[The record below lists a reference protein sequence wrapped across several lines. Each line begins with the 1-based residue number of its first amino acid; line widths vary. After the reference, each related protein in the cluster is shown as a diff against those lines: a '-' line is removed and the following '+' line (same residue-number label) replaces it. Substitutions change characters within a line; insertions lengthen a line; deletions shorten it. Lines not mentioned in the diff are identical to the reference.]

1 MIPFDPD
8 LRNRMARHLREHSLH
23 TVPLD
28 ERKRAAVAVVVVEV
42 AAVRRMKEQ
51 LLIPKKVRMK
61 QIPNQAKLQRQKPEM
76 AQHIA
81 VVVAVARQARM
92 SHRVKLLMKMAL
104 SQLSRFVKF
113 GNVLLA
119 RSAQNVPSAVL
130 VTVAREIVAEIVAVM
145 NIASHIVAAEQ
156 LLQMENS

>member
-1 MIPFDPD
+1 
-8 LRNRMARHLREHSLH
+8 
-23 TVPLD
+23 
-28 ERKRAAVAVVVVEV
+28 
-42 AAVRRMKEQ
+42 
-51 LLIPKKVRMK
+51 
-61 QIPNQAKLQRQKPEM
+61 
-76 AQHIA
+76 
-81 VVVAVARQARM
+81 
-92 SHRVKLLMKMAL
+92 MAL